1 MDTIDLQLS
10 KSLKNWVA
18 RHQPPANGRAR
29 LLQHA
34 AFPKT
39 DREKS
44 APLPFVT
51 LPNEPFSWA
60 TVYSMER
67 GMVALRLVS

>member
-1 MDTIDLQLS
+1 MDTTDLQLG

-29 LLQHA
+29 LLQRA

-39 DREKS
+39 DCEKS
-44 APLPFVT
+44 APHQFVT
-51 LPNEPFSWA
+51 LPNELFSWA

-67 GMVALRLVS
+67 GVVALRLVS